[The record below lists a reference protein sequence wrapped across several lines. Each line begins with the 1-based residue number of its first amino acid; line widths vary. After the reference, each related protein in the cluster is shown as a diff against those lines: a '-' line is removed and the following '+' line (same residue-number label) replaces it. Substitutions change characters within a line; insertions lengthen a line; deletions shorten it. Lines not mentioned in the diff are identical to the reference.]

1 MTLHPSDVTEAKK
14 TGGLRL
20 LVHDATCVG
29 SGFLPGL
36 SNAWSSGAL
45 LYRGLGR
52 IDASK
57 GVRNWREAL
66 TFLTEYGGDSPVA
79 EVQYWGHGTFGK
91 VWIAKD
97 GLDRARLT
105 SPDLEPLLD
114 RLRNRLSAASSE
126 ALVWLR
132 TCETMGGASGH
143 AFAKE
148 LSSRLGC
155 RVAGHTHVIGVLQSG
170 LVALRP
176 DEEPSWP
183 LDMGLGP
190 SGESGHGLP
199 SSPAEP
205 STIHFLTDR
214 LPAALG

>member
-1 MTLHPSDVTEAKK
+1 MTLHPSDVTDTNETA
-14 TGGLRL
+14 GLRL
-20 LVHDATCVG
+20 LIHDATCVG
-29 SGFLPGL
+29 SGLLPGL

-52 IDASK
+52 IDAYK

-66 TFLTEYGGDSPVA
+66 TFLTEYGGASPLA

-97 GLDRARLT
+97 GLDRARLS
-105 SPDLEPLLD
+105 SPELAPLLD
-114 RLRNRLSAASSE
+114 RLRDRLSAE

-132 TCETMGGASGH
+132 TCETMGGPSGH
-143 AFAKE
+143 AFAKA
-148 LSSRLGC
+148 LASRLGC

-176 DEEPSWP
+176 DAEPSWP

-190 SGESGHGLP
+190 SGEAGHGLP
-199 SSPAEP
+199 SSPTEP
-205 STIHFLTDR
+205 STVHFLTGR
-214 LPAALG
+214 LPAALGG